1 MKSIAAS
8 LNCLISSVD
17 GFGMTIDDAEDFEED
32 LETWEDADVVSGI

>member
-17 GFGMTIDDAEDFEED
+17 GFGMTIDDAED
-32 LETWEDADVVSGI
+32 LETWEDADVVSGIG